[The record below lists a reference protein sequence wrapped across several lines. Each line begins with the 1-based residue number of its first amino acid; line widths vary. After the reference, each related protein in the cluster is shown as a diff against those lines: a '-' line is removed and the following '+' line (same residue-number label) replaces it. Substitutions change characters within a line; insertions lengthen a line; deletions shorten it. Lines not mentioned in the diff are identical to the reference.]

1 MNIMIKRQRLDLM
14 VLRLKEQVREAY
26 LSGSFT
32 QMERI
37 STTIL
42 EIHNQN
48 RLFMKRNRGC
58 ELNLVK
64 KESRQLLNLYSQ
76 ILILKS
82 RLHKQLFKIS

>member
-26 LSGSFT
+26 LSGSST
-32 QMERI
+32 QMESL

-48 RLFMKRNRGC
+48 RLFMKKNRGC
-58 ELNLVK
+58 ELDLVK

-82 RLHKQLFKIS
+82 RLRKQLFRIS

>member
-1 MNIMIKRQRLDLM
+1 MIKRQRLDLM

>member
-1 MNIMIKRQRLDLM
+1 MIKRQRLDLM

-26 LSGSFT
+26 LSGSST
-32 QMERI
+32 QMEKI

-58 ELNLVK
+58 ELDLVK

-82 RLHKQLFKIS
+82 RLHKNL

>member
-1 MNIMIKRQRLDLM
+1 MIKRQRLDLM

-26 LSGSFT
+26 LSGSST
-32 QMERI
+32 HMEKI

-48 RLFMKRNRGC
+48 RLFMKKNRGC
-58 ELNLVK
+58 ELGLVK
-64 KESRQLLNLYSQ
+64 KESRDLLNLYSQ

>member
-1 MNIMIKRQRLDLM
+1 MIKRQRLDLM

-26 LSGSFT
+26 LSGSST
-32 QMERI
+32 QMEKI

-48 RLFMKRNRGC
+48 RLFMKKNRGC
-58 ELNLVK
+58 ELDLVK

-76 ILILKS
+76 ILVLKS
-82 RLHKQLFKIS
+82 RLRKQLFRIS

>member
-1 MNIMIKRQRLDLM
+1 MIKRQRLDLF

-26 LSGSFT
+26 LSGSST
-32 QMERI
+32 RMERI

-42 EIHNQN
+42 EIHDQN
-48 RLFMKRNRGC
+48 SLFMKRNRGC
-58 ELNLVK
+58 ELELVE

-82 RLHKQLFKIS
+82 RLRKQLFKIR